1 MAFKNEYILPLEQE
15 TCEFLKRAR
24 ETLRTGYK
32 EDDAWTVD
40 RESKRVLKRTGC
52 GHEIDDRDE
61 EHWEYLDGDD
71 RYRFTTKE
79 LNYSLIEEGPP
90 KKIAITRDI
99 LYFLGG
105 TAYKGIPD
113 AQIIQRIKDAFEVY
127 GGACMASQNRVF
139 EHTLLW
145 SGVVV

>member
-1 MAFKNEYILPLEQE
+1 MAFKNEYVPPLEQE
-15 TCEFLKRAR
+15 TSEFFKRAR
-24 ETLRTGYK
+24 ETLHIGYNK
-32 EDDAWTVD
+32 NDAWTVD
-40 RESKRVLKRTGC
+40 RESKRVLSRTGC

-61 EHWEYLDGDD
+61 EYWEYLDGDD
-71 RYRFTTKE
+71 CYGFTTKE

-99 LYFLGG
+99 LYFKGG
-105 TAYKGIPD
+105 AAYKGIPE
-113 AQIIQRIKDAFEVY
+113 AKIIQRIKDAFQVH
-127 GGACMASQNRVF
+127 GGACMASQNKVF